1 MVHRFVFVAL
11 LPACS
16 LGQENVEVSA
26 RARGC
31 QQGRDFAPRQAYAVG
46 TTVDLQSHVRCESFG
61 QSPCREPTPATLE
74 VDVVSGEAWE
84 LLAGTTLRAER
95 SGVSIVEMRGR
106 GYFGS
111 IELESVAVRAID
123 VEVDGGQT
131 RDGTVLLTRGTNAI
145 LSLSATNV
153 DERIVY
159 GKREVSVDAPDV
171 LEVVERDPCATA
183 GTLRALA
190 PGETTV
196 RVRYG
201 GAATSVP
208 VIVR

>member
-1 MVHRFVFVAL
+1 MLHRFVFVAL

-16 LGQENVEVSA
+16 LGLENVEVSA

-31 QQGRDFAPRQAYAVG
+31 KQGRDFAPRQAYAVG
-46 TTVDLQSHVRCESFG
+46 TTLDLQSHVRCESFG
-61 QSPCREPTPATLE
+61 QSTCREPTPSALD
-74 VDVVSGEAWE
+74 VNVVSGDAWE
-84 LLAGTTLRAER
+84 RLAGATLRAER
-95 SGVSIVEMRGR
+95 SGVSIVEMSGG

-111 IELESVAVRAID
+111 IELESVGVTAID
-123 VEVDGGQT
+123 VEVDGGQI
-131 RDGTVLLTRGTNAI
+131 REGKVFLVRGTNAI
-145 LSLSATNV
+145 LSLSAANA
-153 DERIVY
+153 DERVVY
-159 GKREVSVDAPDV
+159 GKREVTVDDPEV
-171 LEVVERDPCATA
+171 LEHVEMDPCATP
-183 GTLRALA
+183 GVLRALA